1 MGRSGGI
8 RQSGRRA
15 VIYGAGDAGGLVIR
29 EVLSRDGDIRILGF
43 IDDDPRKAGI
53 RVMGYPVLGGYS
65 ALGVLVKASSVD
77 VVVVSAR
84 SMSPERL
91 NNLEVL
97 CSGCGVQLSRLRVG
111 LESIVDTALAPTESR
126 SNLRQIGT

>member
-1 MGRSGGI
+1 
-8 RQSGRRA
+8 